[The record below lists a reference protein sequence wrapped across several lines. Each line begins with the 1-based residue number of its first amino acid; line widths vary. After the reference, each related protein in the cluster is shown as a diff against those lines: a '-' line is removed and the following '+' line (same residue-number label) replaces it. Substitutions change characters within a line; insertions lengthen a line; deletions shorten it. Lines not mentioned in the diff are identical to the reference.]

1 MSTNGQFLPVRVYRS
16 AGRIMVAAPMPGLE
30 PQDIHVTVECDRVTI
45 RGRQRGPRQHAIDL
59 VLAEWTVGPYHRELQ
74 LVERVAAE
82 LVNATYDNGV
92 LVLAMPT
99 LQDGQPPSR
108 AEIRLEPIEAT
119 RGEYVRHVGRDIKPT
134 TTRQHRVGK
143 HRTGH
148 VGPPPADPQDVAPPA
163 K

>member
-1 MSTNGQFLPVRVYRS
+1 MTPVDQTVPVRVYRT
-16 AGRIMVAAPMPGLE
+16 ADRMMVAVPMPGLE
-30 PQDIHVTVECDRVTI
+30 PSDIHVTVEADRVTI
-45 RGRQRGPRQHAIDL
+45 RGRQRGPRQDDREM
-59 VLAEWTVGPYHRELQ
+59 VLAEWSVGPYHRELE
-74 LVERVAAE
+74 LVEPVAAE
-82 LVNATYDNGV
+82 LVNVTYDNGV

-108 AEIRLEPIEAT
+108 AEIRLEPIEST

>member
-1 MSTNGQFLPVRVYRS
+1 MTTGQILPVRVYRS
-16 AGRIMVAAPMPGLE
+16 SNRIMVAAPMPGLE
-30 PQDIHVTVECDRVTI
+30 PTDITVTVDGDRVTI
-45 RGRQRGPRQHAIDL
+45 EGRERGPRQHNVDL
-59 VLAEWTVGPYHRELQ
+59 VLAEWTVGPYRRELE
-74 LVERVAAE
+74 LIEPVAAE

-99 LQDGQPPSR
+99 LEDGRPASR

-119 RGEYVRHVGRDIKPT
+119 RGEYVRHVGRDITPT

-148 VGPPPADPQDVAPPA
+148 AGPPPADPQDVAPPA

>member
-1 MSTNGQFLPVRVYRS
+1 MTPTAQLVPVRVYRS

-30 PQDIHVTVECDRVTI
+30 PQDITVTVDGDRVTI
-45 RGRQRGPRQHAIDL
+45 EGRERGPHQHERDII
-59 VLAEWTVGPYHRELQ
+59 LAEWTVGPYHRDVQ
-74 LVERVAAE
+74 LVEQVAAE

-99 LQDGQPPSR
+99 VDGGVPASR
-108 AEIRLEPIEAT
+108 AEIRLESIEAT
-119 RGEYVRHVGRDIKPT
+119 RGEYVRHVGRDITPT
-134 TTRQHRVGK
+134 TTRQHRAGK

>member
-1 MSTNGQFLPVRVYRS
+1 MTPLGQILPVRVYRT
-16 AGRIMVAAPMPGLE
+16 ANRIMVAAPMPGLE
-30 PQDIHVTVECDRVTI
+30 PPDIRVTVESDRVTI
-45 RGRQRGPRQHAIDL
+45 EGRQRGPRQHEVDL

-74 LVERVAAE
+74 LVEPVAAD

-99 LQDGQPPSR
+99 LENGRPPSR
-108 AEIRLEPIEAT
+108 AEIRLESIEST
-119 RGEYVRHVGRDIKPT
+119 RGEYVRHVGRDITPT